1 MKLSEFKRAE
11 IIGLRKSSLSIRKIS
26 EVLQIPKSTI
36 SDAIQRYEQHQKVTN
51 LPRTGQ
57 PFQFNDN
64 TRKTPR
70 NTATQIQKRVANA
83 TGVNVSVRTIR
94 CTQTVFD

>member
-36 SDAIQRYEQHQKVTN
+36 SDAIQRYEQHQKAN

-57 PFQFNDN
+57 PSQFNDN